1 MLCWRSRALRT
12 DGCLTCMPTLGATLG
27 CGPDP
32 GAEHLGQG
40 RARRARAA
48 RQPGARARGAPGA
61 AAAAQPAGGRGAIA
75 AQRRRL
81 CPTCGA
87 GLSCAGL
94 LCASEACVCAFCL
107 VALGQ
112 HCGNR
117 SAYTSA
123 RLGRTHHGRAQQL
136 NPTVCENAGP
146 WNRARQSSRR
156 QSTEAPHR
164 MFADTVQ
171 GAAGVLHGLCSA
183 GPQSKSSAHE
193 RQSSSRILLSAPKP
207 NTRLHLTELVTTHA
221 GEAGHGGIAC
231 RATSVRPAH
240 VNTAI
245 EQESITGA
253 PTTRAMASYGAV
265 PAAKIQGL
273 RLRHA
278 MAHMFA
284 VC

>member
-1 MLCWRSRALRT
+1 MLCWRSSALRT

-117 SAYTSA
+117 SAYTRA
-123 RLGRTHHGRAQQL
+123 RLGRTQHGRAQQL
-136 NPTVCENAGP
+136 NPTVCEMQAHEFEHG
-146 WNRARQSSRR
+146 RARAARAQGRH
-156 QSTEAPHR
+156 TECLPTQFRAPP
-164 MFADTVQ
+164 ACCTVCALQ
-171 GAAGVLHGLCSA
+171 D
-183 GPQSKSSAHE
+183 
-193 RQSSSRILLSAPKP
+193 PKAKAVHMSG
-207 NTRLHLTELVTTHA
+207 RAVHA
-221 GEAGHGGIAC
+221 FCCQQPSQIRGCI
-231 RATSVRPAH
+231 
-240 VNTAI
+240 
-245 EQESITGA
+245 
-253 PTTRAMASYGAV
+253 
-265 PAAKIQGL
+265 
-273 RLRHA
+273 
-278 MAHMFA
+278 
-284 VC
+284 